1 MQVSD
6 LLLGKAAWIQKCSLL
21 CIEIYKKREIIRVIK
36 WKINDDEKGK
46 SVAPQAGEE
55 TSIRSKMSFSSF
67 NVNSRIPVRRHLIM
81 VMALN
86 VEF

>member
-1 MQVSD
+1 MHISD

-21 CIEIYKKREIIRVIK
+21 CNSYKKREIIRVIK

-55 TSIRSKMSFSSF
+55 TSIRYKMSFSSF
-67 NVNSRIPVRRHLIM
+67 NVNYRIPVRRHLIM